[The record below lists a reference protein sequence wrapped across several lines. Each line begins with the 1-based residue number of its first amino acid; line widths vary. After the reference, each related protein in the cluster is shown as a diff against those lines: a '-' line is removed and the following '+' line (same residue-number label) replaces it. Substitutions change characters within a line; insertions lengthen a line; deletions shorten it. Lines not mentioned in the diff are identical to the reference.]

1 MEQNFNN
8 SVKPFVERFNELTKK
23 AHAAYKP
30 QVEALIKSKST
41 NNNEIELL
49 LDYMLDFCGDS
60 QMLLL
65 YKKLC
70 RYYWDINP
78 KATAIYINYYR
89 EMWDNATDK
98 NEENE

>member
-1 MEQNFNN
+1 MEQNFEALK
-8 SVKPFVERFNELTKK
+8 SFVERFNELTKQ
-23 AHAAYKP
+23 AHAAYMP
-30 QVEALIKSKST
+30 QVEALIKSKTT

-49 LDYMLDFCGDS
+49 LDHMLDFCGDS

-78 KATAIYINYYR
+78 QATAKYINYYR
-89 EMWDNATDK
+89 EMWDNTTDK

>member
-1 MEQNFNN
+1 MEQNF
-8 SVKPFVERFNELTKK
+8 
-23 AHAAYKP
+23 
-30 QVEALIKSKST
+30 EALIKSKTT

-70 RYYWDINP
+70 RYYWEINP
-78 KATAIYINYYR
+78 QATAIYINYYR
-89 EMWDNATDK
+89 EMWDNTTDK
-98 NEENE
+98 IEENE